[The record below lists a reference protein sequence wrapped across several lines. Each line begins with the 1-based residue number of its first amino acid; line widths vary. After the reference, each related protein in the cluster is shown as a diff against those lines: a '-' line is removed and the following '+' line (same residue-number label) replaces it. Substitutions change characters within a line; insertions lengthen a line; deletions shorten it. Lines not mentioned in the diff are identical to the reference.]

1 MADVLGGQLFEQR
14 SFAGIVQ
21 AEQKQAHLL
30 VLRLFQSPQDGQQ
43 ALQGEKKKKKKVHP
57 FIVTGGLLLTAE
69 QIMFDLKS
77 SVALLLLLPLLW
89 CALLWG
95 NLPQGEI
102 RNVQCEWMVS
112 KKRVQ
117 DGFDS
122 ELFTSHA
129 AKNKTLSLHPV
140 TNHMYKFRI

>member
-1 MADVLGGQLFEQR
+1 M
-14 SFAGIVQ
+14 
-21 AEQKQAHLL
+21 
-30 VLRLFQSPQDGQQ
+30 
-43 ALQGEKKKKKKVHP
+43 
-57 FIVTGGLLLTAE
+57 TAE

-140 TNHMYKFRI
+140 TNHMYKFESSNYGLLKHAISALVFYFSCKIA